1 MGQGQERRRYARIP
15 MNLEALISISG
26 RPPIAC
32 TVKDFCIA
40 GMFIQTDERQL
51 RFINMH
57 DRAALYF
64 ALVVGGERKDLQLNL
79 QVCRVIPAGLGVA
92 FHEPDPKTIG
102 MLQGLAA
109 LNPAAAA
116 PESMADTHKRFAPEF
131 GRILPR
137 LSALVESTAQLMTDE
152 FVRQLGDA
160 MFVAAR
166 DAKTNREATLY
177 TDAQNAVRRRADTIK
192 KQVPEILAKAAA
204 ILGNPLTDRA
214 TPSEVTSL
222 SNLSLVDKEEFEE
235 FLSVSEVVSEL
246 ESKFKEPLRALSR
259 RLGVLARRIM
269 DDSGNPIGPAV
280 VCNAFAEA
288 MKGLLTTKA
297 TSDIAY
303 KGLRRTIE
311 PHLGKLYDAVNQL
324 LIDNGILPVIEQDK
338 LGFKP
343 LGAAAGRKTNPPV
356 APVERTGNPRLSDTL
371 NPLPVPNQ
379 PPPGPYERVA
389 AAAAGRM
396 GQMPGAP
403 MAPGMAPAGMPPGMA
418 PAAGQ
423 GMPAGGPPAG
433 YAPPVGGV
441 FPGGV
446 APAAPVMPAAFGG
459 TGYQPAGG
467 IPMMPGGAVTGAS
480 PAFPGMPGGGGYGG
494 GVGLDAT
501 FGGFGYGPSVAVLP
515 SFEQAYHTAQAQL
528 ALRRQVAPEFATA
541 PAPGGQYF
549 SSTQLANGLT
559 SLQHALLDDA
569 EPEFFD
575 VDYIK
580 QRLSA
585 VLAAEGFG
593 DHAIGQSESDAIEVI
608 VSLFQALLH
617 DSMLADFAKGQLKRL
632 QPSVH
637 KGALMDQEFFS
648 STQHPLR
655 QLLNRVS
662 LLRQEQGPEGQ
673 QYNARVRGLIDGINR
688 DFDGNPEVVMPA
700 VAELDDILR
709 EQRRR
714 YEENVQQV
722 VAGCNEQQIVL
733 RERRE
738 KSGLKPGE
746 TTASQQE
753 LPPEW
758 NRWLNR
764 SKSLRVGDR
773 LVMNANTR
781 QAALVTLAW
790 IGDDYNPYVFVD
802 QRGTKSSTLTLQQVA
817 MYLRRGLLKPLQDD
831 GAAAVDR
838 ALFGVVNRLHEQ
850 VAEQA
855 NHDQLT
861 GLLNRKSFTHAIDE
875 KLPLAGKTDAPAVL
889 CQVALDNLKAINER
903 HGVEAGDGVL
913 KRVAEAMQARYGK
926 KAVTLGRLGGSELA
940 LYWERGGLQ
949 TAYKEV
955 QELCATLNLIESL
968 QEGDVMALKCAAG
981 LMAVEDNLAKADDLL
996 NLVNDACSSARAM
1009 PDKPIFIAGSDNRHR
1024 KHLEQMTTYVA
1035 KAIERDRLALLYQ
1048 EVRGIG
1054 RTASPAAFVVV
1065 SAEDRNGKL
1074 VPPTL
1079 FSQAAA
1085 NSERAYDVDL
1095 WALKHILAWMA
1106 RNEDDVERFSAFIVP
1121 LSRAAL
1127 DSESLANTIIAE
1139 LMQTAVPP
1147 SKVCFEIADKDAVAK
1162 LTETADLV
1170 NTLREF
1176 GCQFILGEFGGA
1188 RTNYEYLKELAVDY
1202 VSIQQDFI
1210 DEARQN
1216 AKDFAMA
1223 KSMNELIHFMGKLTI
1238 ARQTAEASVA
1248 DVAKDLGIDFIHD
1261 QTRATRLVI
1270 TADA

>member
-1 MGQGQERRRYARIP
+1 
-15 MNLEALISISG
+15 
-26 RPPIAC
+26 
-32 TVKDFCIA
+32 
-40 GMFIQTDERQL
+40 
-51 RFINMH
+51 
-57 DRAALYF
+57 
-64 ALVVGGERKDLQLNL
+64 
-79 QVCRVIPAGLGVA
+79 
-92 FHEPDPKTIG
+92 
-102 MLQGLAA
+102 
-109 LNPAAAA
+109 
-116 PESMADTHKRFAPEF
+116 MA
-131 GRILPR
+131 
-137 LSALVESTAQLMTDE
+137 
-152 FVRQLGDA
+152 
-160 MFVAAR
+160 
-166 DAKTNREATLY
+166 
-177 TDAQNAVRRRADTIK
+177 
-192 KQVPEILAKAAA
+192 
-204 ILGNPLTDRA
+204 
-214 TPSEVTSL
+214 
-222 SNLSLVDKEEFEE
+222 
-235 FLSVSEVVSEL
+235 
-246 ESKFKEPLRALSR
+246 
-259 RLGVLARRIM
+259 
-269 DDSGNPIGPAV
+269 
-280 VCNAFAEA
+280 
-288 MKGLLTTKA
+288 
-297 TSDIAY
+297 
-303 KGLRRTIE
+303 
-311 PHLGKLYDAVNQL
+311 
-324 LIDNGILPVIEQDK
+324 
-338 LGFKP
+338 
-343 LGAAAGRKTNPPV
+343 
-356 APVERTGNPRLSDTL
+356 
-371 NPLPVPNQ
+371 
-379 PPPGPYERVA
+379 
-389 AAAAGRM
+389 
-396 GQMPGAP
+396 
-403 MAPGMAPAGMPPGMA
+403 
-418 PAAGQ
+418 
-423 GMPAGGPPAG
+423 
-433 YAPPVGGV
+433 PVGGV

-446 APAAPVMPAAFGG
+446 AAAAPVMPVAFGG
-459 TGYQPAGG
+459 TGYAAPGG
-467 IPMMPGGAVTGAS
+467 VMGAMPMMPGTVGAAAPS
-480 PAFPGMPGGGGYGG
+480 FPGMAGMPGGGYGG

-515 SFEQAYHTAQAQL
+515 SFEQAYHTAQTQL
-528 ALRRQVAPEFATA
+528 ALRRQVAPEYGVAQS
-541 PAPGGQYF
+541 PGGQYF
-549 SSTQLANGLT
+549 TGAQIASGLT
-559 SLQHALLDDA
+559 GLQHALLDDA

-575 VDYIK
+575 VDFIK
-580 QRLSA
+580 QRVSA
-585 VLAAEGFG
+585 ALAADGLA
-593 DHAIGQSESDAIEVI
+593 DHAIGQGESDAIEVI
-608 VSLFQALLH
+608 VSLFQALLQ

-637 KGALMDQEFFS
+637 KGALLDQEFFS

-662 LLRQEQGPEGQ
+662 LLRQEQGPEAQ
-673 QYNARVRGLIDGINR
+673 QYGARVRGLIDGINR
-688 DFDGNPEVVMPA
+688 DFNGDAEVVMP
-700 VAELDDILR
+700 VIAELDEILR

-714 YEENVQQV
+714 YETNVQQV

-781 QAALVTLAW
+781 QATLVTLAW
-790 IGDDYNPYVFVD
+790 VGDDYNPFVFVD
-802 QRGTKSSTLTLQQVA
+802 QRGSKSSTLTLQQVA

-831 GAAAVDR
+831 GAVAVDR

-861 GLLNRKSFTHAIDE
+861 GLLNRKSFMHAVDE
-875 KLPLAGKTDAPAVL
+875 RLPLPGKTDAPAVL
-889 CQVALDNLKAINER
+889 CQIALDNLKTINER
-903 HGVEAGDGVL
+903 HGVDAGDGVL

-926 KAVTLGRLGGSELA
+926 KAVTLGRLGGSELG

-949 TAYKEV
+949 GAYKEV

-968 QEGDVMALKCAAG
+968 QEGDVMALRCAAG
-981 LMAVEDNLAKADDLL
+981 LLAVEDNLAKSEDLL
-996 NLVNDACSSARAM
+996 NAATDACNTARTM

-1024 KHLEQMTTYVA
+1024 KHLEQMAGYVA

-1048 EVRGIG
+1048 EVRPNG
-1054 RTASPAAFVVV
+1054 RATAPAAFVVV

-1085 NSERAYDVDL
+1085 TSERAYDVDL
-1095 WALKHILAWMA
+1095 WALKHTLAWMA
-1106 RNEDDVERFSAFIVP
+1106 KNEDDVERFSAFIVP

-1202 VSIQQDFI
+1202 VSIQQGFI

-1216 AKDFAMA
+1216 PKDFAMA

-1238 ARQTAEASVA
+1238 AKQTAEASVA
-1248 DVAKDLGIDFIHD
+1248 DLAKDLGIDFIHD

-1270 TADA
+1270 TVDA

>member
-15 MNLEALISISG
+15 MSLEALISISG
-26 RPPIAC
+26 RAPIAC

-40 GMFIQTDERQL
+40 GMFIQTDESQL

-57 DRAALYF
+57 DRATLYF
-64 ALVVGGERKDLQLNL
+64 GLVVGGERKDLQLNL
-79 QVCRVIPAGLGVA
+79 QVCRVIPTGVGVA
-92 FHEPDPKTIG
+92 FQDPDPKIIDV
-102 MLQGLAA
+102 LQGLAT
-109 LNPAAAA
+109 LSPA
-116 PESMADTHKRFAPEF
+116 ESASESLADTHKRFAPEF

-137 LSALVESTAQLMTDE
+137 LSALVESTAQQMTDE
-152 FVRQLGDA
+152 FVRQLADA
-160 MFVAAR
+160 LFVAAR

-177 TDAQNAVRRRADTIK
+177 IDAQNAVRRRGDAIK

-214 TPSEVTSL
+214 TPSQVTSL

-246 ESKFKEPLRALSR
+246 EGKCKDELRALSR

-280 VCNAFAEA
+280 VCNAYAES

-303 KGLRRTIE
+303 KSLRRAIE
-311 PHLGKLYDAVNQL
+311 PHLGRLYEAVNQL
-324 LIDNGILPVIEQDK
+324 LIDNGILPVIEQEK
-338 LGFKP
+338 LGFKS
-343 LGAAAGRKTNPPV
+343 LGAGAGRKTDPPV
-356 APVERTGNPRLSDTL
+356 TPVERTANPRLSDTL
-371 NPLPVPNQ
+371 NPPSAPYQ
-379 PPPGPYERVA
+379 PQPGPYERVA
-389 AAAAGRM
+389 AAAGRAGM
-396 GQMPGAP
+396 MPGAP
-403 MAPGMAPAGMPPGMA
+403 MAPGMAPAGMGAA
-418 PAAGQ
+418 PVPGQ
-423 GMPAGGPPAG
+423 GMPAGGAPAG
-433 YAPPVGGV
+433 YLPPVGGV

-446 APAAPVMPAAFGG
+446 ASAAPMMPAAFGG
-459 TGYQPAGG
+459 TGYLPVGAAGG
-467 IPMMPGGAVTGAS
+467 MPMMPAGAVTGAAPGY
-480 PAFPGMPGGGGYGG
+480 PAMPGGAGGSGG

-515 SFEQAYHTAQAQL
+515 SFEQAYLTAQAQL

-541 PAPGGQYF
+541 ATAGGQYF

-575 VDYIK
+575 VGYIK

-585 VLAAEGFG
+585 ALVAEGFA
-593 DHAIGQSESDAIEVI
+593 DHVIGQSDSDAIEVI
-608 VSLFQALLH
+608 VSLFQALLQ
-617 DSMLADFAKGQLKRL
+617 DSMLADFAKEQLKRL

-673 QYNARVRGLIDGINR
+673 QYSARVRGLIDSVNR
-688 DFDGNPEVVMPA
+688 DFDGNPDVVLPV
-700 VAELDDILR
+700 VAELDDMLR

-714 YEENVQQV
+714 YEKNVQQV
-722 VAGCNEQQIVL
+722 VSGCNEQQIVL

-746 TTASQQE
+746 STASQQE

-781 QAALVTLAW
+781 QAAQVTLAW

-802 QRGTKSSTLTLQQVA
+802 QRGSKSSTLTLQQVA
-817 MYLRRGLLKPLQDD
+817 MYLRRGLLKPVQDD

-861 GLLNRKSFTHAIDE
+861 GLLNRKSFLHAIDE

-889 CQVALDNLKAINER
+889 CQVTLDNLKTINER
-903 HGVEAGDGVL
+903 HGVDAGDAVL

-926 KAVTLGRLGGSELA
+926 KAVTLGRLGGSEIA

-949 TAYKEV
+949 VAYKEV

-968 QEGDVMALKCAAG
+968 QEGDVMALRCVAG
-981 LMAVEDNLAKADDLL
+981 LMAVEDNLAKSEDLL
-996 NLVNDACSSARAM
+996 NLVTDACSMARSM
-1009 PDKPIFIAGSDNRHR
+1009 PDKP
-1024 KHLEQMTTYVA
+1024 
-1035 KAIERDRLALLYQ
+1035 IERDRLALLYQ
-1048 EVRGIG
+1048 EVRGLSP
-1054 RTASPAAFVVV
+1054 TAPPTAFVVV

-1085 NSERAYDVDL
+1085 NSDRAYDVDL
-1095 WALKHILAWMA
+1095 WALRNILTWMA

-1216 AKDFAMA
+1216 PKDFAMA